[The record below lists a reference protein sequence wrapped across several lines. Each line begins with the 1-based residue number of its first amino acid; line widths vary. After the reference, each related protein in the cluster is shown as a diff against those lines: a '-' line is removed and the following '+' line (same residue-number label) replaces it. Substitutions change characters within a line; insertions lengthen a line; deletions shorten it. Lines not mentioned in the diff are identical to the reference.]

1 MTGIGCGNVAGKKQS
16 KKGVFSGNNFTQVYP
31 SNYAHHIKF
40 SSIVSFLIYQDLSVR
55 KSNIVYIPVYVTT
68 CAISKGE
75 LSNEFIHRTIGIAL
89 TTEGKERHHIL

>member
-16 KKGVFSGNNFTQVYP
+16 KKVCFLETILP
-31 SNYAHHIKF
+31 KCTHLTMLTIL
-40 SSIVSFLIYQDLSVR
+40 SFLLYQDLSVR

-75 LSNEFIHRTIGIAL
+75 LSNEFIHRTTGIAL